1 MRILI
6 VEDDLLS
13 ARCLE
18 ILVKEFLGERDPSIS
33 CIQDLE
39 IAKSFI
45 RENSLDLLFL
55 DINLQGKMGF
65 QLLESESKSFFQTI
79 IVSSE
84 RDNAVKAFEFSALD
98 FLPKPIT
105 RERFRIAMERFL
117 SFSSNSFLPK
127 GIILKKEEGI
137 DLIEPEEILFARSE
151 RNYTRIFTKN
161 GKVEKVRKTL
171 DQLQK
176 ELEIHGFYRAHRSY
190 LVRLDGVRK
199 ILFNGPSSYRLLLA
213 TDHSIPVSRSQ
224 GPRLLS
230 IFKNSNNKVLGLP

>member
-18 ILVKEFLGERDPSIS
+18 ILAKEFLGERNHSIS
-33 CIQDLE
+33 YIQDLE
-39 IAKSFI
+39 SAQSFI
-45 RENSLDLLFL
+45 RENNLDLLFL
-55 DINLQGKMGF
+55 DINLQGKTGF
-65 QLLESESKSFFQTI
+65 RLLESESKSFFQTI

-105 RERFRIAMERFL
+105 RERFRVAMERFL
-117 SFSSNSFLPK
+117 SFPSSSFLPK
-127 GIILKKEEGI
+127 GIVLKKEEGI

-151 RNYTRIFTKN
+151 RNYARIFTKN

-176 ELEIHGFYRAHRSY
+176 ELEVHGFYRAHRSY
-190 LVRLDGVRK
+190 LVRLEEVRK

-213 TDHSIPVSRSQ
+213 ADHNIPVSRSQ
-224 GPRLLS
+224 GPKLLS
-230 IFKNSNNKVLGLP
+230 IFKNSNTKVLGLP